1 MNTMKKTIL
10 SLSIVAALV
19 GAATPANAQS
29 DLFFQGLKNP
39 MVLDINEVSTEN
51 GITIDYNDAKDL
63 YNKTTIT
70 FDDFFGGVTLSMY
83 RINENSQAVACL
95 SASTTVGEEG
105 FKGDAETLYMHND
118 YILGY
123 YDFNKD
129 GHDEIVIVTR
139 SKNEENNQMAMLVA
153 FPCSEIEGN
162 FAFEEVLGDAPQGMM
177 TAVLNDGLIT
187 VSAAGNV
194 VFRLKWVGNRFET
207 IYD

>member
-1 MNTMKKTIL
+1 MKRTIL
-10 SLSIVAALV
+10 SLSIVAATLIGV
-19 GAATPANAQS
+19 ATPASAQS

-39 MVLDINEVSTEN
+39 MVLDIKDLTTED

-70 FDDFFGGVTLSMY
+70 FDDFFGGVTLSMS
-83 RINENSQAVACL
+83 RISESSQAVACL

-105 FKGDAETLYMHND
+105 FKGEAEELYLHND

-153 FPCSEIEGN
+153 FPCSEINGN
-162 FAFEEVLGDAPQGMM
+162 FAFEEVLGDAPKGMM
-177 TAVLNDGLIT
+177 TAELKDGLIT
-187 VSAAGNV
+187 VTAAGKV
-194 VFRLKWVGNRFET
+194 VFRLKWTGSQFEN